1 MSNSKLL
8 KSIIKKTLPD
18 VRPSF
23 GTDPKD
29 PWSAKANIAE
39 ENHDLTESESGI
51 LGRYLKSRGL
61 NPEFASKEQKIA
73 HSKTGQFIKWKR
85 DHMLESE
92 SSLEEAVDKRDTV
105 TFDIPFLI
113 RVMEYAREDA
123 KSDMDL
129 HKVVS
134 KLINIR
140 NKGVLSMK
148 DYNFVV
154 RIRESLELTEQT
166 NVPRDPKEWEKLAQ
180 KRSEVW
186 RLKQLK
192 KIDEKEA
199 DYGPDYQDKVKSIGV
214 KAKQGPKKTVW
225 VPAKYGKGGQ
235 YKVVP
240 VGNIKEYMEPLAAT
254 QSPGDGANSPDDV
267 EPMDKGKKL
276 IRMSKSASIIKNV
289 YKNKTMKEEIYDH
302 EKEDKS
308 VASLGKKPKIQK
320 DPGDSTS
327 EKPQAA
333 AIMSGG
339 KTLTGEPRDVIEI
352 DPLVLP
358 RKPDSAKR

>member
-8 KSIIKKTLPD
+8 KSIIKKPVTPTPELK
-18 VRPSF
+18 PSF
-23 GTDPKD
+23 GTNPKD

-39 ENHDLTESESGI
+39 EQVVSESDV
-51 LGRYLKSRGL
+51 LDRYLKSRGL
-61 NPEFASKEQKIA
+61 NPEFASKDQKVA

-85 DHMLESE
+85 DHMIESE
-92 SSLEEAVDKRDTV
+92 TGLKEAVDKRDTV

-129 HKVVS
+129 HKVVA

-154 RIRESLELTEQT
+154 RIRESLDL
-166 NVPRDPKEWEKLAQ
+166 
-180 KRSEVW
+180 SEMES
-186 RLKQLK
+186 LYS
-192 KIDEKEA
+192 IDEA
-199 DYGPDYQDKVKSIGV
+199 DSKYGSDYQDTVKSVGV
-214 KAKQGPKKTVW
+214 KAKLGPMKTVW
-225 VPAKYGKGGQ
+225 VPATHGTGGK

-240 VGNIKEYMEPLAAT
+240 VNDKPIKEYMEPLAAT

-276 IRMSKSASIIKNV
+276 IRMSKSASIIKSV
-289 YKNKTMKEEIYDH
+289 YKNKSMKEEIYDH

-320 DPGDSTS
+320 DPVGFDS